1 MTRLFLHIILVIM
14 ACVPLVL
21 LVTNMVQKYPLD
33 STLIDISL
41 IDAILLIATLS
52 LPLYLL
58 PRLGVDWR
66 AEPEEH

>member
-1 MTRLFLHIILVIM
+1 M

>member
-1 MTRLFLHIILVIM
+1 M

-41 IDAILLIATLS
+41 VDVALLIAALS

-66 AEPEEH
+66 SEPEEY